1 MGNEKSFA
9 IQILVTGMNVWGLS
23 ILDAS
28 KLAAEVLQLKMYVC
42 GQIIILYP
50 LAANLDLKTRL

>member
-28 KLAAEVLQLKMYVC
+28 KLAAEVLQLKVYVRGQMY
-42 GQIIILYP
+42 L
-50 LAANLDLKTRL
+50 LAANLALKIRL